1 MSEKLDLAETSFPRT
16 LITFFVVLS
25 FLLAH
30 EHLVFCLHG
39 HKKGEIPECLWDHCY
54 SLSVHE
60 IIPKLI
66 LHTQQYKTYEQGAG
80 ERETFSIGD
89 LSWSVYNWATKQSS
103 PFILIARVIVV
114 NVERFE
120 RVLIMR
126 KGFFLTLLALLFPGE
141 RL

>member
-1 MSEKLDLAETSFPRT
+1 MGTKKARSQN
-16 LITFFVVLS
+16 
-25 FLLAH
+25 
-30 EHLVFCLHG
+30 VFG
-39 HKKGEIPECLWDHCY
+39 TIVT
-54 SLSVHE
+54 LSVHE

-66 LHTQQYKTYEQGAG
+66 LHTERYKTYEQRAG

-89 LSWSVYNWATKQSS
+89 LSWPVYNWATKQSS